1 MSRFTTA
8 LSLAKEEIMKNI
20 FGQLW
25 KLGLIT
31 LTGVLG
37 SITVGLIM
45 HGTEVF
51 NYKDIYFAYVAFGL
65 TGSFIFA
72 FYHVRGLSEAITA
85 AVCTSAVQFIVAT
98 ASMPV
103 LYSGFWSF
111 GVNLPIVWLA
121 FVFERRLA
129 QFTWGKFIIIGLVYG
144 TTFVLLTM
152 IVGVLQN
159 VSAMP
164 PTVFRDNFVDGL
176 LIGTGVGLG
185 VQAGEAYIHSLQKT
199 NGQ

>member
-1 MSRFTTA
+1 M
-8 LSLAKEEIMKNI
+8 KEIIN
-20 FGQLW
+20 QVW
-25 KLGLIT
+25 KLALIT
-31 LTGVLG
+31 FTGVLG

-51 NYKDIYFAYVAFGL
+51 NYRDIYFAYVAFGL
-65 TGSFIFA
+65 TGAFIFA

-85 AVCTSAVQFIVAT
+85 AVCTSAVQFIVASS
-98 ASMPV
+98 SMPI

-111 GVNLPIVWLA
+111 GVNLPVVWLA

-164 PTVFRDNFVDGL
+164 PTVFRDNFLDGF
-176 LIGTGVGLG
+176 LIGIGVGLG
-185 VQAGEAYIHSLQKT
+185 VQAGEAYIHSLQKS

>member
-1 MSRFTTA
+1 
-8 LSLAKEEIMKNI
+8 MKTI
-20 FGQLW
+20 TGQLW

-65 TGSFIFA
+65 TGAFIFA

-98 ASMPV
+98 SSMPV

-111 GVNLPIVWLA
+111 GVNLPVVWLA

-129 QFTWGKFIIIGLVYG
+129 VFNWGKFIVIGLVYG

-152 IVGVLQN
+152 LVGVLQN

-164 PTVFRDNFVDGL
+164 PSMFRDNFLDGL

-185 VQAGEAYIHSLQKT
+185 VQAGEAFIDSLQKP
-199 NGQ
+199 NAR

>member
-1 MSRFTTA
+1 
-8 LSLAKEEIMKNI
+8 MKAI
-20 FGQLW
+20 SGQLW
-25 KLGLIT
+25 KLALIT

-51 NYKDIYFAYVAFGL
+51 NYKNIYFAYVAFGL
-65 TGSFIFA
+65 TGAFIFA

-111 GVNLPIVWLA
+111 GVNLPVVWLA
-121 FVFERRLA
+121 FLFERQLA
-129 QFTWGKFIIIGLVYG
+129 MFNWGKFIVIGLVYG
-144 TTFVLLTM
+144 TMFVLLTM

-164 PTVFRDNFVDGL
+164 PSMFRDNFLDGL

-185 VQAGEAYIHSLQKT
+185 VQAGEAFIDSIQKPKI
-199 NGQ
+199 

>member
-1 MSRFTTA
+1 
-8 LSLAKEEIMKNI
+8 MKNT

-31 LTGVLG
+31 LTGALG
-37 SITVGLIM
+37 SMTVGLIM

-51 NYKDIYFAYVAFGL
+51 NYKDIYFAYIAFGL
-65 TGSFIFA
+65 TGAFIFA

-85 AVCTSAVQFIVAT
+85 AVCTSAVQFIVAS
-98 ASMPV
+98 ASMPI

-111 GVNLPIVWLA
+111 GVNLPVVWLA

-129 QFTWGKFIIIGLVYG
+129 AFNWGKFIVTSLVYG

-152 IVGVLQN
+152 LVGVLQN

-164 PTVFRDNFVDGL
+164 PSMFRDNFLDGL

-185 VQAGEAYIHSLQKT
+185 VQAGEAFIDSLQKT
-199 NGQ
+199 NVQ

>member
-1 MSRFTTA
+1 
-8 LSLAKEEIMKNI
+8 MKNI

-37 SITVGLIM
+37 SMTVGLIM

-51 NYKDIYFAYVAFGL
+51 NYKNIYFAYIAFGL
-65 TGSFIFA
+65 TGAFIFA

-85 AVCTSAVQFIVAT
+85 AVCTSAIQFIVAS
-98 ASMPV
+98 ASMPI

-111 GVNLPIVWLA
+111 GVNLPVVWLA

-129 QFTWGKFIIIGLVYG
+129 VFNWGKFLVTGLVYG

-164 PTVFRDNFVDGL
+164 PSMFRDNFLDGL

-185 VQAGEAYIHSLQKT
+185 VQAGEAFIHSLQKT
-199 NGQ
+199 NA